1 MVMNIDIEVGGLRGD
16 AKGWWD
22 RQQMEHPP
30 KAATTRNIH
39 SGAAEPSQ
47 RGLCRERSDTLT
59 TLERSEK

>member
-1 MVMNIDIEVGGLRGD
+1 MVMNVDIEVGGVRGYG
-16 AKGWWD
+16 KGWWD
-22 RQQMEHPP
+22 RQQMEHLP

-47 RGLCRERSDTLT
+47 RSLCRERNDTLT